1 MLGIDLEK
9 VSRFETWSDKDFERV
24 FSKAEI
30 EYANKFKNKFS
41 HFCGFYCVKEALV
54 KALDNKKL
62 KYNQIEVLHTNSGK
76 PYLNLNKYLTNIL
89 KKQNLS
95 KIEISISHS
104 LDYAIAVVELK

>member
-1 MLGIDLEK
+1 MLGIDLEN
-9 VSRFETWSDKDFERV
+9 VSRFKNWTDKQFERV
-24 FSKAEI
+24 FSKTEI
-30 EYANKFKNKFS
+30 EYANKFQNKLS

-62 KYNQIEVLHTNSGK
+62 KYNQLEVLHTNSGK

-95 KIEISISHS
+95 EIEISISHS
-104 LDYAIAVVELK
+104 GDYAIAVVELK